1 MSNGKS
7 IEPVDLPLNLKVHSS
22 RETLHKESLSSG
34 IEEMERSSI
43 LHALEETGW
52 IQAKAARIL
61 GITSRQ
67 IGYKMKKYAIML
79 SQTV

>member
-1 MSNGKS
+1 
-7 IEPVDLPLNLKVHSS
+7 
-22 RETLHKESLSSG
+22 
-34 IEEMERSSI
+34 MERSSI

-52 IQAKAARIL
+52 IQAKAARML

-67 IGYKMKKYAIML
+67 IGYKMKKYAIMP